1 MRSALSALIAGAL
14 ALGSFASPGTAG
26 EKQDATPAGE
36 KVVFGSMVF
45 VESRFPYAETVKRL
59 KAAIRA
65 QGMKVVFVDDQQA
78 TLRRAG
84 VKSPGVIVI
93 EFADTKYTKQI
104 FEIEHAAHMELPLRI
119 GVAEGSEHDPH
130 SKATHILYGKPSLLF
145 ARYQGLETI
154 AKELDRVLEAIVAT
168 VAARG
173 ESTREGHD
181 GKRPE
186 GTSKP
191 GH

>member
-1 MRSALSALIAGAL
+1 MRNARFVVIAGAVAL
-14 ALGSFASPGTAG
+14 AGFASPGTAG
-26 EKQDATPAGE
+26 EKQEAAALTE
-36 KVVFGSMVF
+36 KVVFENMVF

-59 KAAIRA
+59 KAAIQAR
-65 QGMKVVFVDDQQA
+65 GMKVVFVDDQQA

-84 VKSPGVIVI
+84 VKSPGVVVI

-145 ARYQGLETI
+145 ARYQGLETV

-168 VAARG
+168 VAAKG
-173 ESTREGHD
+173 ESTKEDHNG
-181 GKRPE
+181 GKPE
-186 GTSKP
+186 GTGKP
-191 GH
+191 RH